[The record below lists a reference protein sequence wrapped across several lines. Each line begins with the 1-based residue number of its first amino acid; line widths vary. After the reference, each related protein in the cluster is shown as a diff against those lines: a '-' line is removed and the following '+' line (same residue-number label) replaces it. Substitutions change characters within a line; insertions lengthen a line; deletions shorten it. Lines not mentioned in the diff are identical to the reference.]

1 MPNPTAAQEG
11 RHQHPPSSGQ
21 TQPAPRGLLGAL
33 ARRMRRIKRERRGAT
48 ALEFALIFGPFAALL
63 LVSLQIPLIYFAN
76 QALDGAATSVGRQIM
91 TGQVQQ
97 SGMTQSAFQQA
108 VCNALSGLFSC
119 AQVMVD
125 VESSGAYST
134 LGTTPPTITYGSNGQ
149 PSNNWAFNPGGP
161 DAIVIVRVMYNWP
174 VVLSALIPGLSNQ
187 PGNTRLL
194 IGTAV
199 FKNEP
204 FP

>member
-1 MPNPTAAQEG
+1 MPNPTRAQEG
-11 RHQHPPSSGQ
+11 RQQHTPSPGQ
-21 TQPAPRGLLGAL
+21 QPAAPRRLFGAL
-33 ARRMRRIKRERRGAT
+33 AGRLRWIRRDRRAAT

-76 QALDGAATSVGRQIM
+76 QALDGAATMAGRQIM
-91 TGQVQQ
+91 TGQAQQ
-97 SGMTQSAFQQA
+97 SNMTQAAFQQA
-108 VCNALSGLFSC
+108 VCNTLSGLFSC
-119 AQVMVD
+119 ANVMVD
-125 VESSGAYST
+125 VESSGAYSS
-134 LGTTPPTITYGSNGQ
+134 LSTTPPTITYGKSGQ
-149 PSNNWAFNPGGP
+149 PNNNWAFNPGGP
-161 DAIVIVRVMYNWP
+161 DDIVIVRVMYNWP
-174 VVLSALIPGLSNQ
+174 VVLSALIPGLADQ